1 MKKAAIFL
9 SLLVAFFGVNLMAD
23 AQTIGYLDFQ
33 KVESEY
39 NYAKRAYKELDNK
52 ALELQQYIID
62 KDKQFKAIESPVQK
76 KNFEEKT
83 QAEFKLKEE
92 SLYKLKMQKED
103 EIYNNIM
110 NASKVVASNKKID
123 IVLDYRVVFT
133 GGVDITKDIIQ
144 YLNNQQK

>member
-62 KDKQFKAIESPVQK
+62 KDKQFRRRILKKKLRLSLNSK
-76 KNFEEKT
+76 KNH
-83 QAEFKLKEE
+83 
-92 SLYKLKMQKED
+92 S
-103 EIYNNIM
+103 I
-110 NASKVVASNKKID
+110 S
-123 IVLDYRVVFT
+123 
-133 GGVDITKDIIQ
+133 
-144 YLNNQQK
+144 